1 MITEVIK
8 KLGQNIDNNNDVIN
22 RNLEK
27 MEEIKYKIADDVLN
41 DVCNIDDVAKLR
53 EEYKQLEF
61 SINILCEEN
70 NVYKTE
76 AIGILEKSV
85 G

>member
-1 MITEVIK
+1 MITEVIR
-8 KLGQNIDNNNDVIN
+8 KLGKNIDNNNDVIN
-22 RNLEK
+22 KNLEK
-27 MEEIKYKIADDVLN
+27 MEEIKCNIADDVLN

-61 SINILCEEN
+61 SINILREEN
-70 NVYKTE
+70 NVYKAE

>member
-8 KLGQNIDNNNDVIN
+8 KLGQNIDINNDVIN
-22 RNLEK
+22 KNLEK

-41 DVCNIDDVAKLR
+41 DVYNIDDVAKLR

-61 SINILCEEN
+61 SINILREEN